1 MNKYKINFIY
11 SKETIINDIFI
22 KVLKKELK
30 KYVKMIC
37 KNDKKEV
44 TSTCTYLSLQDKE
57 DNIWSLM

>member
-11 SKETIINDIFI
+11 SKETIINDIFT

-30 KYVKMIC
+30 KYVEMIC
-37 KNDKKEV
+37 KNDKKKV

-57 DNIWSLM
+57 GNIWGLM

>member
-57 DNIWSLM
+57 DNI

>member
-1 MNKYKINFIY
+1 MSKYKINFIY
-11 SKETIINDIFI
+11 SKETIINDIFT

-37 KNDKKEV
+37 KNYKKEV

-57 DNIWSLM
+57 GNI